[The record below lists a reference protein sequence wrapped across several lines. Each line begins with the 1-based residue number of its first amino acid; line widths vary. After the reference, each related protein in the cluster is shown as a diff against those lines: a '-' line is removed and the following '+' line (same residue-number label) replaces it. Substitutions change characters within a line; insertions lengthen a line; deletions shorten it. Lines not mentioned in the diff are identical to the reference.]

1 MKFLLVP
8 LLIIGMF
15 TSFAA
20 ALLAVLFGIGT
31 VDSIEDVRDL
41 LLMTTDASQLPGDF
55 ILRED
60 KLDSLYRQAEAYQ
73 ARYEELHKELA
84 SREDSL
90 SNEALHAA
98 AIRDSLIFREAEVG
112 LLEKSKA
119 DSMRAANIEGLTKY
133 YNAMKPALAA
143 ETLQDDELD
152 EADVALIL
160 STLPAA
166 KAGKI
171 MGFMEPAYAAR
182 ITKLMMEPTQ

>member
-8 LLIIGMF
+8 LLIVGMF

-20 ALLAVLFGIGT
+20 ALLAMLFWIGA

-41 LLMTTDASQLPGDF
+41 LLRATDTNQLPADF

-73 ARYEELHKELA
+73 ARYEELQKTLA

-90 SNEALHAA
+90 LTEAQRVAVM
-98 AIRDSLIFREAEVG
+98 RDSLIDREAAVG

-119 DSMRAANIEGLTKY
+119 DSLHAANVEGLTKY
-133 YNAMKPALAA
+133 YDAMKPALAA
-143 ETLQDDELD
+143 ETLQDDEL
-152 EADVALIL
+152 AQTDVALIL
-160 STLPAA
+160 SRLPPA

-171 MGFMEPAYAAR
+171 MGFMDPAFAAQ
-182 ITKLMMEPTQ
+182 ITKLMMVPTK